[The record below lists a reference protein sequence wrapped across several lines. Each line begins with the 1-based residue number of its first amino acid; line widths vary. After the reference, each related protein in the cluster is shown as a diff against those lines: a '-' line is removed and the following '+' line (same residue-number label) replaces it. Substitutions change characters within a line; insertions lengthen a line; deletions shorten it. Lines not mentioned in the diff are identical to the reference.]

1 MEHMNRQKSTFRIS
15 FYVRRTRPNK
25 HGEVPV
31 CVRITVN
38 GQRADTTIRKSILPD
53 QWDAIRGQASPRTTL
68 GKAINLYIDTVR
80 ARIIRIHRDLE
91 MDEQPFTAQQVLDLY
106 LGRKTSNRRTLL
118 KLFREHNEKCRQLV
132 GIDMAEAT
140 AGRYDTCLKHT
151 LAFIRHTY
159 RRDDIEL
166 ERVDRRFIEDFGFFL
181 KTSCGCSHN
190 TTMKYLGNFKKI
202 TRIALAR
209 EWMQRDPFAE
219 IRFSLQPVKREM
231 PEKAEIDRILHKEI
245 TIPRLALTRDIFIFC
260 CFTGLAF
267 SDIKELAPEH
277 LATDMQGHRWIRKP
291 RQKTGN
297 MCNIPLLEIPEEIL
311 KRYRTDPECLAH
323 NVLLPVTSNQKM
335 NVYLKELADIC
346 GIRKNLST
354 HCARHFFATYT
365 LAHGVSIESVAK
377 MLGHSNTNMTR
388 HYAKVLDQTILREMS
403 KSPEEF

>member
-140 AGRYDTCLKHT
+140 AGRYDPCLKHT

-202 TRIALAR
+202 IRLALSR
-209 EWMQRDPFAE
+209 KWMEEDPFAGM
-219 IRFSLQPVKREM
+219 RFKMQPVRREM

-267 SDIKELAPEH
+267 SDIKQLAPEH
-277 LATDMQGHRWIRKP
+277 IVTDMQGHRWIRKP
-291 RQKTGN
+291 RRKTGN
-297 MCNIPLLEIPEEIL
+297 MCNIPLLKIPERIL
-311 KRYRTDPECLAH
+311 QRYRTDPECRRH
-323 NVLLPVTSNQKM
+323 NVLLPVSSNQKM
-335 NVYLKELADIC
+335 NAYLKELADIC
-346 GIRKNLST
+346 GIRKQLTT

-365 LAHGVSIESVAK
+365 LANGVSIESVAK
-377 MLGHSNTNMTR
+377 MLGHSDTKMTR
-388 HYAKVLDQTILREMS
+388 HCAKVLDQTILREMS

>member
-1 MEHMNRQKSTFRIS
+1 MNRQKSTFRIS
-15 FYVRRTRPNK
+15 FYVRRKRPNK

-202 TRIALAR
+202 IRLALSR
-209 EWMQRDPFAE
+209 KWMEEDPFAGM
-219 IRFSLQPVKREM
+219 RFKMQPVRREM

-323 NVLLPVTSNQKM
+323 NVLLPVSSNQKM
-335 NVYLKELADIC
+335 NAYLKELADIC
-346 GIRKNLST
+346 GIRKQLTT

-365 LAHGVSIESVAK
+365 LANGVSIESVAK
-377 MLGHSNTNMTR
+377 MLGHSDTKMTR

-403 KSPEEF
+403 KLPEEF

>member
-1 MEHMNRQKSTFRIS
+1 MYPETTSLNIS
-15 FYVRRTRPNK
+15 FYIRRTRPNK

-80 ARIIRIHRDLE
+80 ARIIRIHRELE
-91 MDEQPFTAQQVLDLY
+91 FEQRPYTVHDVLERF
-106 LGRKTSNRRTLL
+106 LGRRTSNRRTLL

-151 LAFIRHTY
+151 LAFIRHAY

-181 KTSCGCSHN
+181 KTSCGCCHN
-190 TTMKYLGNFKKI
+190 TATKYLKNFKKI

-231 PEKAEIDRILHKEI
+231 PEKAEVERLLHKEI
-245 TIPRLALTRDIFIFC
+245 DIPRLAQTRDLFIFC

-267 SDIKELAPEH
+267 SDIKQLAPEH
-277 LATDMQGHRWIRKP
+277 IVTDMQGHRWIRKP

-297 MCNIPLLEIPEEIL
+297 MCNIPLLEIPERIL
-311 KRYRTDPECLAH
+311 QRYRTDPECRRH
-323 NVLLPVTSNQKM
+323 NVLLPVSSNQKM
-335 NVYLKELADIC
+335 NAYLKELADIC

-365 LAHGVSIESVAK
+365 LANGVSIESVAK
-377 MLGHSNTNMTR
+377 MLGHSDTKMTR

-403 KSPEEF
+403 KLPEEF

>member
-91 MDEQPFTAQQVLDLY
+91 MDEQPFTAQQVLDLH
-106 LGRKTSNRRTLL
+106 LGRKTSNRHTLFE
-118 KLFREHNEKCRQLV
+118 LFREHNDKCHQLV

-202 TRIALAR
+202 IRLALSR
-209 EWMQRDPFAE
+209 KWMEEDPFAGM
-219 IRFSLQPVKREM
+219 RFKMQPVRREM

-245 TIPRLALTRDIFIFC
+245 TIPRLAQTRDIFIFC

-267 SDIKELAPEH
+267 SDIKQLAPEH
-277 LATDMQGHRWIRKP
+277 IVTDMQGHRWIRKP

-354 HCARHFFATYT
+354 HLARHFFATYT
-365 LAHGVSIESVAK
+365 LAHGVSIESVVK

-403 KSPEEF
+403 KLPEEF

>member
-53 QWDAIRGQASPRTTL
+53 QWDAIRGQASPRITL

-166 ERVDRRFIEDFGFFL
+166 ERVDRRFIEEFEFFL

-202 TRIALAR
+202 IRLALSR
-209 EWMQRDPFAE
+209 KWMEEDPFAGM
-219 IRFSLQPVKREM
+219 RFKMQPVRREM

-291 RQKTGN
+291 RRKTGN
-297 MCNIPLLEIPEEIL
+297 MCNIPLLKIPEEIL

-354 HCARHFFATYT
+354 HLARHFFATYT
-365 LAHGVSIESVAK
+365 LANGVSIESVAK
-377 MLGHSNTNMTR
+377 MLGHSDTKMTR

-403 KSPEEF
+403 KLPEEF

>member
-1 MEHMNRQKSTFRIS
+1 MYPETTSLNIS

-106 LGRKTSNRRTLL
+106 LGRKTSNR
-118 KLFREHNEKCRQLV
+118 
-132 GIDMAEAT
+132 
-140 AGRYDTCLKHT
+140 
-151 LAFIRHTY
+151 HTY

-202 TRIALAR
+202 IRLALSR
-209 EWMQRDPFAE
+209 KWMEENPFAGM
-219 IRFSLQPVKREM
+219 RFKMQPVRREM

-291 RQKTGN
+291 RRKTGN
-297 MCNIPLLEIPEEIL
+297 MCNIPLLKIPEEIL

-335 NVYLKELADIC
+335 NVYLKEQADIC

-354 HCARHFFATYT
+354 HCARTSSPPTRWPTGSRLRAWPRCSATRT
-365 LAHGVSIESVAK
+365 P
-377 MLGHSNTNMTR
+377 T
-388 HYAKVLDQTILREMS
+388 
-403 KSPEEF
+403 

>member
-106 LGRKTSNRRTLL
+106 LGRKTSNRHTLFE
-118 KLFREHNEKCRQLV
+118 LFREHNDKCHQLV
-132 GIDMAEAT
+132 GIDLAEAT

-209 EWMQRDPFAE
+209 EWMQRDPFAGM
-219 IRFSLQPVKREM
+219 RFKMQPVRREM

-291 RQKTGN
+291 RRKAGN
-297 MCNIPLLEIPEEIL
+297 MCNIPLLKIPEEIL
-311 KRYRTDPECLAH
+311 KRYRTDSECLAH

-365 LAHGVSIESVAK
+365 LAHGVSIESEAK

-403 KSPEEF
+403 KLPEKF

>member
-1 MEHMNRQKSTFRIS
+1 MEYMNRQKSTFRIS

-202 TRIALAR
+202 IRLALSR
-209 EWMQRDPFAE
+209 KWMEEDPFAGM
-219 IRFSLQPVKREM
+219 RFKMQPVRREM

-267 SDIKELAPEH
+267 SDIKQLAPEH
-277 LATDMQGHRWIRKP
+277 IVTDMQGHRWIRKP

-297 MCNIPLLEIPEEIL
+297 MCNIPLLEIPERIL
-311 KRYRTDPECLAH
+311 QRYRTDPECRRH
-323 NVLLPVTSNQKM
+323 NVLLPVSSNQKM
-335 NVYLKELADIC
+335 NAYLKELADIC
-346 GIRKNLST
+346 GIRKQLTT

-365 LAHGVSIESVAK
+365 LANGVSIESVAK
-377 MLGHSNTNMTR
+377 MLGHSDTKMTR
-388 HYAKVLDQTILREMS
+388 HYAKVLDQTILREMNAL
-403 KSPEEF
+403 PADL

>member
-166 ERVDRRFIEDFGFFL
+166 ERVDRRFIEEFEFYL
-181 KTSCGCSHN
+181 KTACNCCHN
-190 TTMKYLGNFKKI
+190 TATKYLKNFKKI

-209 EWMQRDPFAE
+209 KWMQQDPFAE
-219 IRFSLQPVKREM
+219 IRFKLQPVQREM

-245 TIPRLALTRDIFIFC
+245 TIPRLAQTRDIFIFC

-267 SDIKELAPEH
+267 SDIKQLAPEH
-277 LATDMQGHRWIRKP
+277 LVTDVQGRRWIRKP
-291 RQKTGN
+291 CKKTGN
-297 MCNIPLLEIPEEIL
+297 MCNIPLLKIPEEIL
-311 KRYRTDPECLAH
+311 KRYRTDPECRRH
-323 NVLLPVTSNQKM
+323 NVLLPVSSNQKM
-335 NVYLKELADIC
+335 NAYLKELADIC
-346 GIRKNLST
+346 GIRKQLTT

-365 LAHGVSIESVAK
+365 LANGVSIESVAK
-377 MLGHSNTNMTR
+377 MLGHSDTKMTR

-403 KSPEEF
+403 KLPEEF

>member
-1 MEHMNRQKSTFRIS
+1 MNRQKSTFRIS

-106 LGRKTSNRRTLL
+106 LGRKTSNRHTLFE
-118 KLFREHNEKCRQLV
+118 LFREHNDKCHQLV
-132 GIDMAEAT
+132 GIDLAEAT

-209 EWMQRDPFAE
+209 EWMQRDPFAGM
-219 IRFSLQPVKREM
+219 RFKMQPVRREM

-291 RQKTGN
+291 RRKTGN
-297 MCNIPLLEIPEEIL
+297 MCNIPLLKIPEEIL
-311 KRYRTDPECLAH
+311 KRYRTDSECLAH

-403 KSPEEF
+403 KLPEKF

>member
-1 MEHMNRQKSTFRIS
+1 MEYMNRQKSTFRIS

-80 ARIIRIHRDLE
+80 ARIIRI
-91 MDEQPFTAQQVLDLY
+91 
-106 LGRKTSNRRTLL
+106 
-118 KLFREHNEKCRQLV
+118 
-132 GIDMAEAT
+132 
-140 AGRYDTCLKHT
+140 
-151 LAFIRHTY
+151 
-159 RRDDIEL
+159 
-166 ERVDRRFIEDFGFFL
+166 RRFVEEFEFYL
-181 KTSCGCSHN
+181 KTPRGCCHN
-190 TTMKYLGNFKKI
+190 TATKYLKNFKKI

-231 PEKAEIDRILHKEI
+231 PEKSEIERLMHKEI
-245 TIPRLALTRDIFIFC
+245 DIPRLAQTRDLFIFC

-267 SDIKELAPEH
+267 SDIKQLAPEH
-277 LATDMQGHRWIRKP
+277 IVTDMQGHRWIRKP

-297 MCNIPLLEIPEEIL
+297 MCNIPLLEIPARIL
-311 KRYRTDPECLAH
+311 QRYRTDPECVAH
-323 NVLLPVTSNQKM
+323 NVLLPVSSNQKM
-335 NVYLKELADIC
+335 NAYLKELADIC
-346 GIRKNLST
+346 GIRKQLTT

-365 LAHGVSIESVAK
+365 LANGVSIESVAK
-377 MLGHSNTNMTR
+377 MLGHSDTKMTR
-388 HYAKVLDQTILREMS
+388 HYAKVLDQTILREMNAL
-403 KSPEEF
+403 PADL

>member
-38 GQRADTTIRKSILPD
+38 GQRADTTIHTSIRPEL
-53 QWDAIRGQASPRTTL
+53 WDDKRGQASPRSAL
-68 GKAINLYIDTVR
+68 GKSVNLYLENVR
-80 ARIIRIHRDLE
+80 ARLIHVHRELE
-91 MDEQPFTAQQVLDLY
+91 FEQQPFTAQQVLDLY

-190 TTMKYLGNFKKI
+190 TTMKYLRNFKKI
-202 TRIALAR
+202 IHLALSR
-209 EWMQRDPFAE
+209 KWMEEDPFAGM
-219 IRFSLQPVKREM
+219 RFKMQPVRREM

-346 GIRKNLST
+346 GIRKQLTT

-365 LAHGVSIESVAK
+365 LANGVSIESVAK
-377 MLGHSNTNMTR
+377 MLGHSDTKMTR

-403 KSPEEF
+403 KLPEEF